1 MIVVAQESIQQP
13 DADWLLDRLSTT
25 LGQLTGCSG
34 RASFDPHAMQQ
45 PGSCFAMARDAQRRP
60 VGCGAFRPLQPGI
73 AELKRM
79 YALSG
84 GQGIGAAVLQF
95 LEQQARAQGYQ
106 AMWLETRKVNQRA
119 LAFYARQGYQP
130 IAPFGHY
137 IGNATAQ
144 CLGKIFAPS

>member
-25 LGQLTGCSG
+25 LAQLTGSSG
-34 RASFDPHAMQQ
+34 RASFDPDAMQQ
-45 PGSCFAMARDAQRRP
+45 SGSCFAIARDAQRRP

-84 GQGIGAAVLQF
+84 GQGIGAALLQF

-106 AMWLETRKVNQRA
+106 AMWLETRKVNRRA
-119 LAFYARQGYQP
+119 LAFYARQGYQA

-137 IGNATAQ
+137 VGNAAAQ
-144 CLGKIFAPS
+144 CLGKVLV

>member
-25 LGQLTGCSG
+25 LAQLTGSSG
-34 RASFDPHAMQQ
+34 RASFDPDAMQQ
-45 PGSCFAMARDAQRRP
+45 PGSCFAIARDAQRRP

-84 GQGIGAAVLQF
+84 GQGIGVAVLQF

-137 IGNATAQ
+137 VGNEMAQ
-144 CLGKIFAPS
+144 CLGKVFTGS

>member
-13 DADWLLDRLSTT
+13 DALWLLDRLSDT
-25 LGQLTGCSG
+25 LAQLTGSSG
-34 RASFDPHAMQQ
+34 RASFDPGAMQQ

-60 VGCGAFRPLQPGI
+60 VGCGAFRPLQPGV

-79 YALSG
+79 YALHC
-84 GQGIGAAVLQF
+84 GQGIGAAMVQF

-119 LAFYARQGYQP
+119 LAFYARQGYRP
-130 IAPFGHY
+130 IAPFGGY
-137 IGNATAQ
+137 VGNAAAQ
-144 CLGKIFAPS
+144 CLGKWLD